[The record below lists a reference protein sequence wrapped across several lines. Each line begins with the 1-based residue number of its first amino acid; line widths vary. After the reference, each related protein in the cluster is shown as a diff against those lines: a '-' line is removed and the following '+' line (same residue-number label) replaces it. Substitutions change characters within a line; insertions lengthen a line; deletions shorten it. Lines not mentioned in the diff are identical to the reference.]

1 MSTLYEIEIC
11 EHKKD
16 DFKTIYIA
24 LIFADGVSEC
34 KSKASEIIMA
44 LDHPEPTKVFI
55 QEVNL

>member
-1 MSTLYEIEIC
+1 MPALYEIEIC

-16 DFKTIYIA
+16 DFKTIYST

-34 KSKASEIIMA
+34 KSKANEIIRS
-44 LDHPEPTKVFI
+44 LEPHEPTKFFI